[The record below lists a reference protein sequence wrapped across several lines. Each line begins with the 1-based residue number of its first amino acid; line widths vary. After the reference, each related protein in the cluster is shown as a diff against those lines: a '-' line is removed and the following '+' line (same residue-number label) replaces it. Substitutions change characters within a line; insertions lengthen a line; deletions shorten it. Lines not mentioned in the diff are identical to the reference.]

1 MSLQTEIET
10 AVSLGGEQA
19 EANALM
25 EIRVNFARDMLIP
38 KMARFVKET
47 HQRVH
52 PVPCLIHKAISYDLA
67 EQCGDEFNN
76 VVNLGGITV
85 KLLPSSRETSVSV
98 FTAYDPKASVLKY
111 IVAFHPL
118 MRLKSDLF
126 NAVVQADGKTM
137 PHLKVEEIGGPA
149 ECYIERKFG
158 ASGLEVN
165 ICNTKFQWPCLRG
178 HNFYDY
184 LNNMW
189 SFAADL
195 TFELAGPIKKGLVT
209 S

>member
-1 MSLQTEIET
+1 MSLNTEIET
-10 AVSLGGEQA
+10 AVSLSGEQA

-25 EIRVNFARDMLIP
+25 EIRVNFARDILIP
-38 KMARFVKET
+38 KMVRFVKET
-47 HQRVH
+47 HQRVY
-52 PVPCLIHKAISYDLA
+52 PVPCLVHKAVSYDLA
-67 EQCGDEFNN
+67 DKCGDEFNS

-85 KLLPSSRETSVSV
+85 KPLPASRETSISF

-126 NAVVQADGKTM
+126 NAIVQTDGKDI
-137 PHLKVEEIGGPA
+137 PHLKVEEIGGPI
-149 ECYIERKFG
+149 EYYIERKFG
-158 ASGLEVN
+158 SYGLEINVF
-165 ICNTKFQWPCLRG
+165 NTKFQWPCLRS

-195 TFELAGPIKKGLVT
+195 TFELAGPIKKGVVT